1 MLTNYKKDEYGVI
14 HQIKREKFPYSE
26 EYNFK
31 YNKLGEIGTRMS
43 YLRLGFLIGCVD
55 LTPRS
60 ILDIGIGNGSF
71 IKLASTIIEDCYI
84 NDITKIDI
92 SEAKWTDNLNINVD
106 VITMFDVLE
115 HIDDITIIKDFKCK
129 HLILSVPN
137 CEYGDDDIWF
147 SHWKHR
153 KPNEHLHHFNESS
166 LLEFVEAMGYHCIN
180 ISYIEDIIRKDD
192 CIKKNIITATF
203 MKYE

>member
-14 HQIKREKFPYSE
+14 HQIEHEKFPYSE

-43 YLRLGFLIGCVD
+43 YLRLGYVIGSIGY
-55 LTPRS
+55 TPCS

-71 IKLASTIIEDCYI
+71 IQNASKIIKNCYI
-84 NDITKIDI
+84 NDITKIEI
-92 SEAKWTDNLNINVD
+92 AEATWTDDLNIPVE

-115 HIDDITIIKDFKCK
+115 HFNDISIIKDFKCK
-129 HLILSVPN
+129 YLVLSVPN
-137 CEYGDDDIWF
+137 CMFGDDDVWF

-153 KPNEHLHHFNESS
+153 KPNEHLHHFSIAS
-166 LLEFVEAMGYHCIN
+166 LICFVQAMGYKFLN
-180 ISYIEDIIRKDD
+180 ESYLEDIIRKDD
-192 CIKKNIITATF
+192 CIDHNIITASF
-203 MKYE
+203 KKI